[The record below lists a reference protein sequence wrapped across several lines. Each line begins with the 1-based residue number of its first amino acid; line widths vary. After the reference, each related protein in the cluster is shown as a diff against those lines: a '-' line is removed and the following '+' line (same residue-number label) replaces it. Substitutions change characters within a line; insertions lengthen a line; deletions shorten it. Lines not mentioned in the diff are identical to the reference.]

1 MSDHKNARPML
12 AKDGLTVS
20 HLQQQVDIL
29 QRTQTTAHIREKL
42 DSQAIPPAAPIT
54 PQSLASVPIAPRN
67 TAPKPE

>member
-20 HLQQQVDIL
+20 HLRQQVDIL

-42 DSQAIPPAAPIT
+42 DSQATPPAAPIT
-54 PQSLASVPIAPRN
+54 PQNVASAPAAPSGA
-67 TAPKPE
+67 APKPE